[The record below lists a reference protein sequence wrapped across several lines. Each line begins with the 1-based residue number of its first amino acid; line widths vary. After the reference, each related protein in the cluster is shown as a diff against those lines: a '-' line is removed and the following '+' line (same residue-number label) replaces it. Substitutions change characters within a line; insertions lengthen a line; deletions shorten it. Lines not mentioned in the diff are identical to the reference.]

1 MAYQFVNQAVGNSQ
15 VTEAG
20 STNQMT
26 LKGVNATT
34 NDADMIR
41 EGLTQILDI
50 VGWTLGDANRIVTQ
64 DIEEVT

>member
-15 VTEAG
+15 VTEEG

-26 LKGVNATT
+26 LKGINATT
-34 NDADMIR
+34 TDANMIR